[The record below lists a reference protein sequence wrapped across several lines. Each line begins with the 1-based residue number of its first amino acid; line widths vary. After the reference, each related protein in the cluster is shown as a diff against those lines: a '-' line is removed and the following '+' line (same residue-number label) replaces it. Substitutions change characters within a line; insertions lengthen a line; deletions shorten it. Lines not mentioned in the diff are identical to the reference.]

1 MRSADIVVEMDRDQ
15 VAPFVE
21 ALGTTFYADED
32 TLRRAV
38 MSSSSTNV
46 IHQASDR
53 QWRDILGILLV
64 RGETL
69 DRAYVDDTAV
79 KLQLNDLLE
88 RARREVQGR

>member
-1 MRSADIVVEMDRDQ
+1 MTVDARRTWYVHSPEDILLQ
-15 VAPFVE
+15 K
-21 ALGTTFYADED
+21 LLWY
-32 TLRRAV
+32 RRGGE
-38 MSSSSTNV
+38 SSE
-46 IHQASDR
+46 R

-79 KLQLNDLLE
+79 TLQLNDLLE